1 MGLYCYV
8 RVALWPCLLLGQ
20 YEATL
25 LQHRRAATRAG
36 AATTDM
42 LSEGAFLKPCLIV
55 VKREALRFDLN
66 RLVL

>member
-1 MGLYCYV
+1 M
-8 RVALWPCLLLGQ
+8 
-20 YEATL
+20 

-42 LSEGAFLKPCLIV
+42 LSEGAFLKLCLIV
-55 VKREALRFDLN
+55 VKLEALRFDLN